1 MLRNARCCCRQR
13 QSEASASYTQSE
25 HITGKLSQAAE
36 ATVRRQSGTTYAM
49 PQLTM
54 WCTHGGDRRAH
65 VEGRRDMRTV
75 LDTALQKPLT
85 CCHVKLLYHTHS
97 SCTV

>member
-25 HITGKLSQAAE
+25 NITGKLSQAAE
-36 ATVRRQSGTTYAM
+36 ATVRRQSGTTHAM

-54 WCTHGGDRRAH
+54 WCTTAATAEHTWKEGETRVPFSAQLSRSRSRA
-65 VEGRRDMRTV
+65 VT
-75 LDTALQKPLT
+75 
-85 CCHVKLLYHTHS
+85 
-97 SCTV
+97 